1 MALGIVFLIIFCM
14 CCFSSILAAVWVYPP
29 PSNSTSP
36 YDGFNQVATGRA
48 FYQRGTDMSFSS
60 PPDICAKNCE
70 LDSTCTG
77 FNTWQNGSGI
87 FATQVC
93 LKQTSNASPW
103 SALPAYLI
111 GKTNSNIFVKSS

>member
-14 CCFSSILAAVWVYPP
+14 CCFSSILVAAWVYPP
-29 PSNSTSP
+29 PSKSPSP
-36 YDGFNQVATGRA
+36 YDGFIQVATGRA

-60 PPDICAKNCE
+60 PPDICAKNCA
-70 LDSTCTG
+70 LDTTCTG

-87 FATQVC
+87 FATYSC

-103 SALPAYLI
+103 SAVPAYLI
-111 GKTNSNIFVKSS
+111 GKTDSNIFVKSS